1 MTAPDS
7 APAARR
13 REPRCGLDRRALL
26 VAVPLVLLLSA
37 CGTADGTSSSLTTP
51 VDGYGDRSAA
61 QSATASPDATST
73 DAAGGGTVT
82 YRVAKYTFAD
92 LTVAPGTQVRVIN
105 EDDEPHTVTAED
117 GSFDTGAFDADDP
130 GTFTVPSKPGTYR
143 ITCTVHPSMHGQITV
158 R

>member
-1 MTAPDS
+1 MTALAS

-13 REPRCGLDRRALL
+13 REPRCGWYRRPVL

-37 CGTADGTSSSLTTP
+37 CGTADENTSTSP
-51 VDGYGDRSAA
+51 RPADGYGDSSAA
-61 QSATASPDATST
+61 QSGNASPDASST
-73 DAAGGGTVT
+73 GGGGGGTVI
-82 YRVAKYTFAD
+82 YRVVKYTFAD
-92 LTVAPGTQVRVIN
+92 LAVAPGTRVDVIN

-117 GSFDTGAFDADDP
+117 GSFDTGAFDGDDP
-130 GTFTVPSKPGTYR
+130 GAFTAPTKPGTYR